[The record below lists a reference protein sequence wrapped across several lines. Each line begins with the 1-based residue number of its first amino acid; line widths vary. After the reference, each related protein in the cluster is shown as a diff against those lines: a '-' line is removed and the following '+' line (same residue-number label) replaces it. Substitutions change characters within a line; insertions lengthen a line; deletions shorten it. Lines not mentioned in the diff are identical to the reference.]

1 MKGILIK
8 SAIAL
13 SLGVA
18 STPVFSQTEQPAQ
31 GQSSGQSTD
40 CPAGTECPQGG
51 TQQDQQPD
59 AQGGGSTAGADR
71 PGPAATAS

>member
-1 MKGILIK
+1 MKGILIR

-18 STPVFSQTEQPAQ
+18 STPVLSQTEQPAQ

-51 TQQDQQPD
+51 TQPDQQPD
-59 AQGGGSTAGADR
+59 PQGGCNTAGADR